1 MATRNRR
8 CRICDRPIPSK
19 RAATYPQAIQCG
31 KAECDV
37 ENHRRQ
43 RNLKVKR
50 WRDKRI
56 AADPEFRLR
65 ALRQCR
71 ERYVR
76 RRLAAGKT
84 VGPPAPWARRAPDC
98 GSNDTFLAAIRRS
111 ASGALLGPGK
121 WVWGLLRRR
130 RERKDYERT
139 MHILTRQRNMP
150 ALKKKTP
157 AAE

>member
-84 VGPPAPWARRAPDC
+84 PAERAPVVNERR
-98 GSNDTFLAAIRRS
+98 GIDTFLAAIHS
-111 ASGALLGPGK
+111 DVLAALRAPGK
-121 WVWGLLRRR
+121 RFQRLMRRR
-130 RERKDYERT
+130 RERIAYPQEKDPRC
-139 MHILTRQRNMP
+139 
-150 ALKKKTP
+150 
-157 AAE
+157 